1 MAKTETKS
9 FAKKVSE
16 KLSSEQRTNRWLI
29 SKLKEIGVEMTD
41 TQLSNRLNE
50 INHFKE
56 EETAAI
62 SKIFG
67 FKE

>member
-29 SKLKEIGVEMTD
+29 SKLKEIGVDMTD
-41 TQLSNRLNE
+41 TQLSNRLKE

-56 EETAAI
+56 EEIAAI